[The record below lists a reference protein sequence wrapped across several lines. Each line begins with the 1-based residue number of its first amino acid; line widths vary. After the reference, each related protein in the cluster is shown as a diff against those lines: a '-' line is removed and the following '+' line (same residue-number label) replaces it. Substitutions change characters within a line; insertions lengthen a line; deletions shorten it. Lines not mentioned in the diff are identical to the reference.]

1 MLNIAFEA
9 NEVVI
14 KFPKQLVTSD
24 YVQNFLERLRLE
36 TNLQKS
42 TFSEEAGWELS
53 EELKGDWWQKNKET
67 FLKRGNA

>member
-9 NEVVI
+9 NDVI
-14 KFPKQLVTSD
+14 LKFPKQLVTSE

-42 TFSEEAGWELS
+42 TFSEEMGEELS
-53 EELKGDWWQKNKET
+53 EELKENWWQKNKEA